1 MIRTLLILDGALVR
15 GALAFVLSAQ
25 DDIDVVGE
33 ADGGGDTA
41 GLIQSLR
48 PDVVVTDLGAMSGPH
63 PARCLPCP
71 ALVLA
76 SHRQARR
83 LAAAVRHQ
91 AQPCGFL
98 GDQVAP
104 QRVVDGVRRLARG
117 EPVADARLAAAALA
131 RKKNPLTDRETEIL
145 EIAATGW
152 PAKDIAARLHLSP
165 GTVRNYLSRVVAKV
179 GARTRIEAV
188 RIAQE
193 SGWI

>member
-33 ADGGGDTA
+33 GGGDDDVA
-41 GLIQSLR
+41 ALIRSLR
-48 PDVVVTDLGAMSGPH
+48 PDVVVTDLDGMAGADR
-63 PARCLPCP
+63 ARRLPCP

-76 SHRQARR
+76 SQRQARR
-83 LAAAVRHQ
+83 LAMAVRHQ

-98 GDQVAP
+98 GDHVAP

-117 EPVADARLAAAALA
+117 EPVADARLAVAALT
-131 RKKNPLTDRETEIL
+131 RKNPLTEREVEIL
-145 EIAATGW
+145 EIAATGS

>member
-1 MIRTLLILDGALVR
+1 VIRTLLILDGALVR

-33 ADGGGDTA
+33 GDGGDDA
-41 GLIQSLR
+41 AALIRSLR
-48 PDVVVTDLGAMSGPH
+48 PDVVVTDLGVMAGERRTPF
-63 PARCLPCP
+63 LPCP

-76 SHRQARR
+76 SHKQARR

-117 EPVADARLAAAALA
+117 EAVADARLAAAALT
-131 RKKNPLTDRETEIL
+131 RRNPLTERETEIL

-152 PAKDIAARLHLSP
+152 PAKDIAVRLHLSP

>member
-1 MIRTLLILDGALVR
+1 VIRTLLILDGALVR

-33 ADGGGDTA
+33 GDGADDATA
-41 GLIQSLR
+41 LIQSLR
-48 PDVVVTDLGAMSGPH
+48 PDVVVTDLGLMAGPH
-63 PARCLPCP
+63 RRLPCP

-76 SHRQARR
+76 SKRQARR
-83 LAAAVRHQ
+83 LAAAVRQQ

-117 EPVADARLAAAALA
+117 EPVADAHLAAAALT
-131 RKKNPLTDRETEIL
+131 RQNPLTEREFEIL
-145 EIAATGW
+145 EIAATGST
-152 PAKDIAARLHLSP
+152 AKDIAARLHLSP
-165 GTVRNYLSRVVAKV
+165 GTVRNYLSRIVAKV

-188 RIAQE
+188 RIAQD

>member
-25 DDIDVVGE
+25 DDIHVVGE
-33 ADGGGDTA
+33 GDGGDDA
-41 GLIQSLR
+41 AALIRSLR
-48 PDVVVTDLGAMSGPH
+48 PDVVVTDLGVMAGERRTP
-63 PARCLPCP
+63 CLPCP

-76 SHRQARR
+76 SHKQARR
-83 LAAAVRHQ
+83 LALAVRHQ

-117 EPVADARLAAAALA
+117 EAVADARLAAAALN
-131 RKKNPLTDRETEIL
+131 RKNPLTDREAEIL
-145 EIAATGW
+145 EIAATGS

>member
-15 GALAFVLSAQ
+15 GALAFVLAAQ
-25 DDIDVVGE
+25 DDIHVVGE
-33 ADGGGDTA
+33 GDGGDDA
-41 GLIQSLR
+41 AALIRSLR
-48 PDVVVTDLGAMSGPH
+48 PDVVVTDLGVVAGRDR
-63 PARCLPCP
+63 ARHLPCP

-76 SHRQARR
+76 SHQQARR
-83 LAAAVRHQ
+83 LAAAVRNQ

-117 EPVADARLAAAALA
+117 EAVADARLAVAALN
-131 RKKNPLTDRETEIL
+131 RKNPLTEREAEIL
-145 EIAATGW
+145 EIAATGS

>member
-25 DDIDVVGE
+25 DDIEVVGE
-33 ADGGGDTA
+33 GNGGDDA
-41 GLIQSLR
+41 AALIRSLR
-48 PDVVVTDLGAMSGPH
+48 PDVVVTDVDAMAVPH
-63 PARCLPCP
+63 RRLPCP

-76 SHRQARR
+76 SQRQARR
-83 LAAAVRHQ
+83 LAVAVRRQ

-98 GDQVAP
+98 GDHVAP

-131 RKKNPLTDRETEIL
+131 RKNPLTERETEIL
-145 EIAATGW
+145 EIAATGS

-165 GTVRNYLSRVVAKV
+165 GTVRNYLSRVVAKA

>member
-33 ADGGGDTA
+33 SDGGVDA
-41 GLIQSLR
+41 AALIRSLR
-48 PDVVVTDLGAMSGPH
+48 PDVVVTDVDVMAGENRAH
-63 PARCLPCP
+63 RLPCP

-76 SHRQARR
+76 SQRQARR
-83 LAAAVRHQ
+83 LAVAVRHQ

-98 GDQVAP
+98 GDHVAP

-117 EPVADARLAAAALA
+117 ESVADARLAAAAIN
-131 RKKNPLTDRETEIL
+131 RRNPLTERETEVL
-145 EIAATGW
+145 EIAASGF
-152 PAKDIAARLHLSP
+152 PAKEIAARLHLSP

>member
-33 ADGGGDTA
+33 GDTGDDA
-41 GLIQSLR
+41 TALIRSLR
-48 PDVVVTDLGAMSGPH
+48 PDVVVTDLGVMAGPH
-63 PARCLPCP
+63 RRFACP

-76 SHRQARR
+76 SQQQARR
-83 LAAAVRHQ
+83 LVAAVRQQ

-98 GDQVAP
+98 GDHVAP

-117 EPVADARLAAAALA
+117 EPVADARLAVAALN
-131 RKKNPLTDRETEIL
+131 RSNPLTERETEIL
-145 EIAATGW
+145 EIAATGS

-193 SGWI
+193 AGWI

>member
-1 MIRTLLILDGALVR
+1 VIRTLLILDGALVR

-33 ADGGGDTA
+33 AAGGDDTA
-41 GLIQSLR
+41 ALIRSLR
-48 PDVVVTDLGAMSGPH
+48 PDVVVTDLDLMAGPH
-63 PARCLPCP
+63 RRLPCP

-83 LAAAVRHQ
+83 LALAVRLQ

-98 GDQVAP
+98 GDQVTP

-131 RKKNPLTDRETEIL
+131 RKNPLTEREAEIL
-145 EIAATGW
+145 EIAASGW
-152 PAKDIAARLHLSP
+152 PAKDIAARLHLAP

>member
-33 ADGGGDTA
+33 GDGADDATA
-41 GLIQSLR
+41 LIRSLR
-48 PDVVVTDLGAMSGPH
+48 PDVVVTDLGLMAGPD
-63 PARCLPCP
+63 RGFPCP

-76 SHRQARR
+76 TQRQARR
-83 LAAAVRHQ
+83 LAAAVRQ
-91 AQPCGFL
+91 QVQPCGFL
-98 GDQVAP
+98 GDHVAP

-117 EPVADARLAAAALA
+117 EAVADARLAAAALT
-131 RKKNPLTDRETEIL
+131 RGNPLTEREAEIL
-145 EIAATGW
+145 EIAATGS

>member
-1 MIRTLLILDGALVR
+1 VIRTLLILDGALVR

-33 ADGGGDTA
+33 GDGGDDA
-41 GLIQSLR
+41 AALIRSLR
-48 PDVVVTDLGAMSGPH
+48 PDVLVTELGVMAGERH
-63 PARCLPCP
+63 TRCLPCP

-76 SHRQARR
+76 SHKQARR

-117 EPVADARLAAAALA
+117 EAVADARLAAAALT
-131 RKKNPLTDRETEIL
+131 RKNPLTEREIEIL

-152 PAKDIAARLHLSP
+152 PAKDIAVRLDLSP

>member
-1 MIRTLLILDGALVR
+1 VIRTLLILDGALVR

-33 ADGGGDTA
+33 GDGADDATA
-41 GLIQSLR
+41 LIRSLR
-48 PDVVVTDLGAMSGPH
+48 PDVVVTDLGVMAGERRTPF
-63 PARCLPCP
+63 LPCP

-76 SHRQARR
+76 SHKQARR

-117 EPVADARLAAAALA
+117 EAVADARLAAAALT
-131 RKKNPLTDRETEIL
+131 RRNPLTERETEIL

-152 PAKDIAARLHLSP
+152 PAKDIAVRLHLSP

>member
-1 MIRTLLILDGALVR
+1 VIRTLLILDGALVR

-33 ADGGGDTA
+33 GDRGDDA
-41 GLIQSLR
+41 AALIRSLR
-48 PDVVVTDLGAMSGPH
+48 PDVVVTDLGLIAGEPH
-63 PARCLPCP
+63 TRSLPCP

-76 SHRQARR
+76 SYKQARQ

-98 GDQVAP
+98 GDQVTP

-117 EPVADARLAAAALA
+117 EPVADARLAVAALA
-131 RKKNPLTDRETEIL
+131 GKKNPLTDRETEIL

-152 PAKDIAARLHLSP
+152 PAKEIAARLHLSP

-188 RIAQE
+188 RTAQE